1 MTGRKDESLVIQDID
16 ARVPPQAR
24 VLGGRITRRTAIVAI
39 ALIAMVVG
47 ALFAYTTLRPGA
59 KPLRF
64 ESIDVTGVPWGRDFA
79 LTDHHGRARTLK
91 DFRGKVVT
99 LFFGFTHCPDVCP
112 TTLATLGEAIKRLGA
127 EADQVQGLF
136 LTVDPKRDT
145 PQILAQYA
153 PAFYPSF
160 LGLYADEATT
170 ERTAK
175 EFKVFFDAEPP
186 DEHGA
191 YSVVHSGQTYAFD
204 RRGRLRLIIRS
215 QATPESVAHDLRIL
229 LQESDG

>member
-1 MTGRKDESLVIQDID
+1 MIGRANEPGVIHETD
-16 ARVPPQAR
+16 ARGSVEAPGR
-24 VLGGRITRRTAIVAI
+24 GGLLSRRTAIVMLACIAI
-39 ALIAMVVG
+39 AA
-47 ALFAYTTLRPGA
+47 AAFAAYTTLGSRA
-59 KPLRF
+59 KRLQF
-64 ESIDVTGVPWGRDFA
+64 EAIDVTGVPWGRDFA

-99 LFFGFTHCPDVCP
+99 LFFGFTHCPDICP

-127 EADQVQGLF
+127 EAEQVQGLF
-136 LTVDPKRDT
+136 VTVDSKRDT
-145 PQILAQYA
+145 PEILAQYA

-160 LGLYADEATT
+160 LGLYADEETT

-175 EFKVFFDAEPP
+175 EFKVFYEAQPP
-186 DEHGA
+186 NEHGS
-191 YSVVHSGQTYAFD
+191 YSVVHSGQVYVFD